1 MLSDFTVNVLLVDDH
16 PENLAALEAM
26 LERPGQNLVK
36 ARSGEEALRCL
47 LNQDFAVILLDV
59 QMPGIDGFET
69 ATLIRQRERSCHT
82 PIIFLTAFSTGETSA
97 FTGYALG
104 AVDYLLKPINPA
116 VLTSKVAV
124 FVDLFKKTMEVQRQA
139 AQLTLINDELR
150 RSEERFRSL
159 SACSP
164 IGIFLTD
171 TNGRCTYTNPSCQ
184 AICGFRLEDNWK
196 LGWSMFMHP
205 EDRDRVLPDWL
216 DFMHKGWAYSTE
228 FRICTPDRDVRWVQ
242 VRTSPMLSD
251 NGQLLG
257 QVGTIEDISERKQA
271 EAIHEQMIREQ
282 AARQQAEA
290 ANRMKDE
297 FLMLVSHELRTPLN
311 ATLGWSRLL
320 LTRELD
326 EETITRALET
336 INRNACSQAKLIED
350 LLDVSKLMQGKL
362 RLAICPVSLTTLLG
376 FVLETIR
383 PLVDAKSIHVETQ
396 LDAAMGK
403 VLGDPERLQQVML
416 NLLSNAI
423 KFTPEG
429 GRVTVGLSAVS
440 DGAVRDKG
448 FAELTVTDTGIGI
461 PADFLPHVFDRF
473 RQADST
479 TTRVYGGLGLG
490 LAIAYHL
497 VELHGG
503 KICADSQGEGQG
515 STFTVRLPLALTPNS
530 LQPAEA
536 GPCAPQTDLPGVLP
550 SLAHTQVLLVEDH
563 DDNRDF
569 IATVLEGAGAQV
581 MAAASV
587 KEALQCLEQSIPD
600 VLISDISL
608 PDADGYGLIGQV
620 KVLEAERQVSIP
632 AIALSAHSRQEDRLQ
647 ALAAGFLLYITKPV
661 EPDTLVAVVAQ
672 VSGATAPEKGSVLP
686 L

>member
-1 MLSDFTVNVLLVDDH
+1 MLLDSTVNVLLVDDH

-36 ARSGEEALRCL
+36 AHSGEEALRCL

-82 PIIFLTAFSTGETSA
+82 PIIFLTAFHTGETSA

-104 AVDYLLKPINPA
+104 AVDYLLKPIDPA
-116 VLTSKVAV
+116 ILTSKVAV
-124 FVDLFKKTMEVQRQA
+124 FVDLFKKTLEVQRQA
-139 AQLTLINDELR
+139 AQLTLINSELK

-171 TNGRCTYTNPSCQ
+171 TSGRCTYTNPSCQ

-228 FRICTPDRDVRWVQ
+228 FRICPPDGQVRWVQ

-251 NGQLLG
+251 HGQLLG

-271 EAIHEQMIREQ
+271 EAIHEQIIREQ

-326 EETITRALET
+326 EETVTRALET

-362 RLAICPVSLTTLLG
+362 RLSICPVNLTKLLG
-376 FVLETIR
+376 FVLETVQ
-383 PLVDAKSIHVETQ
+383 PLLEAKSIQVETR
-396 LDAAMGK
+396 LDPMASK
-403 VLGDPERLQQVML
+403 VLGDPERLQQIML

-423 KFTPEG
+423 KFTAEG
-429 GRVTVGLSAVS
+429 GRIEVGLAVVKAEAREPAG
-440 DGAVRDKG
+440 DQGGGAVEG
-448 FAELTVTDTGIGI
+448 SENFAQLMVTDTGIGI
-461 PADFLPHVFDRF
+461 PAEFLPHVFDRF

-503 KICADSQGEGQG
+503 QIHAYSKGEGLG
-515 STFTVRLPLALTPNS
+515 STFTVHLPLAPMLEP
-530 LQPAEA
+530 LRLAEPPAGKPHFQA
-536 GPCAPQTDLPGVLP
+536 GS
-550 SLAHTQVLLVEDH
+550 SLAQTQVLLVEDH
-563 DDNRDF
+563 DDNRDY

-581 MAAASV
+581 IAAASV
-587 KEALQCLEQSIPD
+587 KEALLCLEQSIPD
-600 VLISDISL
+600 VL
-608 PDADGYGLIGQV
+608 
-620 KVLEAERQVSIP
+620 VS
-632 AIALSAHSRQEDRLQ
+632 
-647 ALAAGFLLYITKPV
+647 
-661 EPDTLVAVVAQ
+661 
-672 VSGATAPEKGSVLP
+672 
-686 L
+686 